1 MAGEGD
7 IPMLD
12 GGKSRVG
19 VGDCGDEGSP
29 RWFLNQEDVSGGEL
43 ENTLHRGSLF
53 VDICRENG
61 EDEVF
66 RHWAM
71 DLRRGHEPLLR

>member
-1 MAGEGD
+1 
-7 IPMLD
+7 
-12 GGKSRVG
+12 
-19 VGDCGDEGSP
+19 
-29 RWFLNQEDVSGGEL
+29 
-43 ENTLHRGSLF
+43 LF